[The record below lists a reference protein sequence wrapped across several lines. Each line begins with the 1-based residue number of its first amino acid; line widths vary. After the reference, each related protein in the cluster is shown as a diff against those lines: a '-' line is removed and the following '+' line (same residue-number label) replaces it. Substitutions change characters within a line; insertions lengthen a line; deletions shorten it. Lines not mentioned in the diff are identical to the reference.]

1 MIPWLWALALIGVV
15 ALASGA
21 WLLAS
26 MRWLTG
32 QTGEDRYFARP
43 LEERR
48 ALKRTIRR
56 RGSLVLPFLVPAAR
70 LFRLRIPTS
79 QYRETRA
86 PAIACPQSAFRKA
99 ARYRPT
105 DGDVFVATQ
114 MKCGTTWAQQIVYEA
129 LSHGRGNL
137 GDDGHRHMYA
147 LSPWIESRSSVPLG
161 RAPRVGEGSQRIIK
175 THFAVN
181 LCPYS
186 RVARYIYV
194 TRHPVA
200 CFASCVDFVRFLAG
214 PLAPPLP
221 ELVDWFCSD
230 AMWWRSW
237 PEHVEGWW
245 RWQAERPNVLF
256 LHYEDMLD
264 NLPEAVDRVSG
275 FLEVDLLPD
284 ERAEVIRKIGYEY
297 MKKHEEVFEMSPPSF
312 LTADGGTFFQ
322 SGRKDRD
329 RAIEEADRTRIAR
342 FCRQRLEGGTY
353 PLARFYPDIA
363 SA

>member
-1 MIPWLWALALIGVV
+1 VISWVWILALTCCT

-21 WLLAS
+21 WLWGW
-26 MRWLTG
+26 MRWLTR

-48 ALKRTIRR
+48 ALKRAIRR
-56 RGSLVLPFLVPAAR
+56 RGSLVLPILVPVAR
-70 LFRLRIPTS
+70 IFRLRIPTS
-79 QYRETRA
+79 EYRETRA
-86 PAIACPQSAFRKA
+86 PALACPRAAFRQA
-99 ARYRPT
+99 ARYQPMK
-105 DGDVFVATQ
+105 GDVFVATQ
-114 MKCGTTWAQQIVYEA
+114 MKCGTTWAQQIAYEA
-129 LSHGRGNL
+129 LSRGRGNL

-147 LSPWIESRSSVPLG
+147 LSPWIESRASVSLE
-161 RAPRVGEGSQRIIK
+161 RAPRVGERGHRIIK

-181 LCPYS
+181 LCPYDEA
-186 RVARYIYV
+186 ARYIYV

-200 CFASCVDFVRFLAG
+200 CFASCIDFVRMLSG

-230 AMWWRSW
+230 SMWWRSW

-245 RWQAERPNVLF
+245 RWQVDRPNVLF

-264 NLPEAVDRVSG
+264 DLAGAVDRVAEL
-275 FLEVDLLPD
+275 LEVDLLPD
-284 ERAEVIRKIGYEY
+284 ERAEVVRKSGYGY
-297 MKKHEEVFEMSPPSF
+297 MKKHEEAFEMSPPSF

-329 RAIEEADRTRIAR
+329 RAIDEADRTRIAR
-342 FCRQRLEGGTY
+342 FCRQRLEGGAY
-353 PLARFYPDIA
+353 PLARFYPDVA